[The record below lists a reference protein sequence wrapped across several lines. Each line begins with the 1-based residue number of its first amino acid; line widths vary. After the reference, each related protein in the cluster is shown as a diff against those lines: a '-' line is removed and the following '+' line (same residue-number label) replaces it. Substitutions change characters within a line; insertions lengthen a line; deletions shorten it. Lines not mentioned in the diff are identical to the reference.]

1 MAVRITKVESR
12 RDRLRFLKFPWEIY
26 GNDPNW
32 VPPLLMDMKEKLDP
46 RRHPFFEHGEA
57 DLFLAE
63 KDGRLTGRI
72 AAILDRGHN
81 DYHHEKTA
89 FFGLYE
95 SENDLETAAALLA
108 TAAAWGKERGM
119 DTFRGPVN
127 LSMNDECA
135 FLLEGFDSPPVF
147 MMPYNPPYYN
157 ELMERCGLAKAK
169 DLYASLVR
177 REHESADKVRLL
189 ADKVQKEMKIT
200 VRRADKTRMLDET
213 RAIAA
218 IYNDG
223 WSKNWGF
230 VPWTEAEMAH
240 MVKRLVQFADLD
252 FVLFAEHEGRPVG
265 FAFALPNYNEVLIK
279 MNGRVLPWGWWHFLR
294 GRKRI
299 RSARALVFGVLQDY
313 FHTGVSYLLYTE
325 FEAALKAKGCE
336 WAEVSWLLED
346 NEAINRFNATIGA
359 KIYKKYRI
367 FERKIAG

>member
-12 RDRLRFLKFPWEIY
+12 RDRDRFIKFPWEIY
-26 GNDPNW
+26 RDNPNW
-32 VPPLLMDMKEKLDP
+32 VPPLLMEMKEKLDP

-63 KDGRLTGRI
+63 KDGRLTADRSH
-72 AAILDRGHN
+72 LDRHN
-81 DYHHEKTA
+81 DYHRK
-89 FFGLYE
+89 
-95 SENDLETAAALLA
+95 NRLLRSLRKHKRPQTA
-108 TAAAWGKERGM
+108 TAHQPPPPPGKERGW
-119 DTFRGPVN
+119 TSRGPVN
-127 LSMNDECA
+127 LSMNDSAPFSGRLRFATGLHDALAC
-135 FLLEGFDSPPVF
+135 LYISHG
-147 MMPYNPPYYN
+147 
-157 ELMERCGLAKAK
+157 RCVTKAR
-169 DLYASLVR
+169 DLYASLIR

-223 WSKNWGF
+223 WSRNWGF

-252 FVLFAEHEGRPVG
+252 FVLFAEHEGQPVG
-265 FAFALPNYNEVLIK
+265 FAFALPNYSEILIK
-279 MNGRVLPWGWWHFLR
+279 MNGRILPWGWWHFLR

-299 RSARALVFGVLQDY
+299 RSARALVFGVLQSY

-325 FEAALKAKGCE
+325 FEGALKAKGCE

-346 NEAINRFNATIGA
+346 NEAINRFNASIGA
-359 KIYKKYRI
+359 RIYKKYRI